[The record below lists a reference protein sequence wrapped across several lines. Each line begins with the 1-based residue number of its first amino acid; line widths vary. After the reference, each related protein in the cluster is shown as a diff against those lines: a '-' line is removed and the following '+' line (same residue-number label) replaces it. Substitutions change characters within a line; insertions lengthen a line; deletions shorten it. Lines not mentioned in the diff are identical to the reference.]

1 MVLTR
6 TIPAPDTGQQA
17 SSTGSNGSKSNRSL
31 DALLKVQWLLPVFL
45 FLMKTGMGRV
55 L

>member
-6 TIPAPDTGQQA
+6 TIPAPDAGQQA

-45 FLMKTGMGRV
+45 FLVKTGMGRV